1 MSQTTETT
9 QIQITLNGE
18 DTSVPAD
25 AIPAVL
31 CALGYDPEQ
40 QGVAVAV
47 NAEVVPRSQWGDV
60 VLAAGDRVELVGA
73 KQGG

>member
-1 MSQTTETT
+1 MSAPAIEL
-9 QIQITLNGE
+9 IVNGE
-18 DTSVPAD
+18 AASLAAANVPE
-25 AIPAVL
+25 VL

-47 NAEVVPRSQWGDV
+47 NAEVVPRSRWSDCRIE
-60 VLAAGDRVELVGA
+60 AGDRIEIVGA

>member
-1 MSQTTETT
+1 MSAAE
-9 QIQITLNGE
+9 IDLVVNGE
-18 DTSVPAD
+18 AASLAAVNVPEL
-25 AIPAVL
+25 L

-47 NAEVVPRSQWGDV
+47 NAEVVPRSLWADRRIE
-60 VLAAGDRVELVGA
+60 AGDRIEIVGA

>member
-1 MSQTTETT
+1 MSATA
-9 QIQITLNGE
+9 IDLVVNGE
-18 DTSVPAD
+18 AASLAAGNVPEL
-25 AIPAVL
+25 L

-47 NAEVVPRSQWGDV
+47 NAEVVPRSLWADRRIE
-60 VLAAGDRVELVGA
+60 AGDRIEIVGA